1 MTVVFTGE
9 FLPSHVK
16 GELIRYPVRPFVPRI
31 TQCSRCW
38 AVGPVVGICNE
49 AEVCS
54 RCVGSHGVCNCTSE
68 SAKSVNCHGDHDTK
82 FKECPSL
89 KREAAVLKTM
99 ARNNS
104 TRREASSAIR
114 RKRFR
119 RRRRNRSKRHRAV
132 SRFSQPYE
140 SAQLPPTEFR
150 PPRRKT
156 DSDPV
161 HNVDNEVRCL
171 LLPGAT
177 PKPQG
182 PGATSALR
190 VRPRPLLGESD

>member
-99 ARNNS
+99 SRENS
-104 TRREASSAIR
+104 TRRKASSTIR
-114 RKRFR
+114 RMPSR
-119 RRRRNRSKRHRAV
+119 RRRRNRSRRPRAV
-132 SRFSQPYE
+132 STFSQPPQ
-140 SAQLPPTEFR
+140 SAQLPPTESQPHR
-150 PPRRKT
+150 QIKGRH
-156 DSDPV
+156 PV
-161 HNVDNEVRCL
+161 HNVTPNVTPAL
-171 LLPGAT
+171 LN
-177 PKPQG
+177 
-182 PGATSALR
+182 LR
-190 VRPRPLLGESD
+190 ILERPPHCTYSLIH